1 MAQTEISALLRSWNM
16 DLCLLLLLTIAS
28 PFLFT
33 WLFTSL
39 SAHRAWKLANRTPP
53 GLKRPPTL
61 PYLIPILGHVIE
73 FMRDGHKFMS
83 KTSQYIDRAIPV
95 RIVLPIFSNYVVSGP
110 ENVLAYFRE
119 SRSLSTTSRS
129 VIIMKN
135 AFGCPA
141 RLVHQFEPREIPPGT
156 KPEDNIEHQ
165 ILRALNIGLSGTHLE
180 GLAARFQ
187 DHLGE
192 KIENSISGGNI
203 ATKWKTFPDLSKFV
217 ESQIFE
223 AAVQAMFGTHMLDLN
238 PTLAEDF
245 LSFNSSI
252 GTLFMGLPWFMN
264 PSACKARE
272 RMVENIKR
280 WLKFTSENCPIESLE
295 DVDWEPFYGSK
306 FTRERQVL
314 LTRRGIVDETAR
326 AAENFAFMWAATANT
341 MPAATWCLIES
352 LHDPSLKERLHNI
365 LPAAIQPESTTSGK
379 LPKFDILK
387 LCEEPLMSSIYAET
401 LRLRVAVLIV
411 RQPSIDN
418 FSFRGWHI
426 KKDEVLSL
434 STRTEAMN
442 EDVWN
447 SSSHPLTEFYSDRF
461 IVDPNDPSSGP
472 FKEQKVKTKDGKPYF
487 ALDGSSNGAWIPY
500 GGGNHLCPGR
510 HFAKREIIT
519 TIALLLSAYDMDLIN
534 EEKDKPE
541 VDMKCFGFGTMP
553 PDRPVAFRIRCRLG

>member
-1 MAQTEISALLRSWNM
+1 M
-16 DLCLLLLLTIAS
+16 DTSLLLLLTIAS
-28 PFLFT
+28 PFLLT
-33 WLFTSL
+33 WLFTTL
-39 SAHRAWKLANRTPP
+39 SAHRALKLADRTPP

-61 PYLIPILGHVIE
+61 PYLVPILGHAFE
-73 FMRDGHKFMS
+73 FMKDGHNFMS

-141 RLVHQFEPREIPPGT
+141 HLVHQFEPREIPLGS
-156 KPEDNIEHQ
+156 KPEDNMEHQ
-165 ILRALNIGLSGTHLE
+165 ILRALNTGLSGTHLE

-187 DHLGE
+187 DSLGE
-192 KIENSISGGNI
+192 KIEKAFSDGDF
-203 ATKWKTFPDLSKFV
+203 ATKWKEFPDLSKFV
-217 ESQIFE
+217 ESLVFE
-223 AAVQAMFGTHMLDLN
+223 AAVQAMFGIHMLALN
-238 PTLAEDF
+238 PTFTEDF
-245 LSFNSSI
+245 LKFNSNI
-252 GTLFMGLPWFMN
+252 GTLFMGLPRFMN
-264 PSACKARE
+264 PSACKTRE
-272 RMVENIKR
+272 KMVENIKR
-280 WLKFTSENCPIESLE
+280 WLDFTSENCPIESLE
-295 DVDWEPFYGSK
+295 DIDWEPFYGSK
-306 FTRERQVL
+306 FIRERQVL

-326 AAENFAFMWAATANT
+326 AAENFAFMWAYIASANT
-341 MPAATWCLIES
+341 MPAATWCLIEA
-352 LHDPSLKERLHNI
+352 LHDPSLKQRLQHI
-365 LPAAIQPESTTSGK
+365 LPAAIQSESTTLGK

-387 LCEEPLMSSIYAET
+387 LCEEPLFSSVYAET
-401 LRLRVAVLIV
+401 LRLRVAVIIV

-447 SSSHPLTEFYSDRF
+447 SSTHPLTEFYSDRF
-461 IVDPNDPSSGP
+461 IVDTNDPDSGP
-472 FKEQKVKTKDGKPYF
+472 FKGNKVKNKDRKPYF

-519 TIALLLSAYDMDLIN
+519 TVALLLSAYDMELID
-534 EEKDKPE
+534 EEKGKPA

-553 PDRPVAFRIRCRLG
+553 PNRPVPFRIQRR